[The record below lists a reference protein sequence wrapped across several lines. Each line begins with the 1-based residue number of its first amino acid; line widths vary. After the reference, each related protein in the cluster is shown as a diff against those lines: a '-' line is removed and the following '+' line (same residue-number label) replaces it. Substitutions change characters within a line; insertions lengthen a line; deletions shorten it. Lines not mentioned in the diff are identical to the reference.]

1 MILLI
6 FASSFAQ
13 LGLGDILMPGTGRTA
28 IIRSPILNDHSFNP
42 ASFSD
47 KIYTEFTSK
56 VTFSSSRQFTPT
68 ISSIGLSIPAMKKIN
83 IGMGVDML
91 YNQNFSYTFPEDT
104 NKWDTYTQKIT
115 RIGNILRYF
124 GFLSFKSGKMRLGAM
139 YGYIHGNSEYRW
151 TIDFTRYRDIHDT
164 TFTEYKGLTYSGG
177 IAYTFDRTQI
187 GIFGEKVYIKGD
199 TTEFTH
205 YNICAG
211 VSFKAGDIEIL
222 FSLFNLNPQIGIIW
236 NEISLGGG
244 YTNWWDEHVLE
255 KHVGLSYTHKLKDN
269 PFTLFFMLRHLEDT
283 GTGHGL
289 EDTEYCAGF
298 SFEFNE

>member
-13 LGLGDILMPGTGRTA
+13 LGLGDILIPGTGRTA

-56 VTFSSSRQFTPT
+56 ITFSSSRQFTPT

-244 YTNWWDEHVLE
+244 YTNWRDEHVLE
-255 KHVGLSYTHKLKDN
+255 KQVGLSYTHKIKDN
-269 PFTLFFMLRHLEDT
+269 PFTFFFMLRHLKDT
-283 GTGHGL
+283 GTGYGL

>member
-13 LGLGDILMPGTGRTA
+13 LGLGDILIPGTGRTA

-56 VTFSSSRQFTPT
+56 ITFSSSRQFTPT

-255 KHVGLSYTHKLKDN
+255 KHVGLSFTHKLKDN

-283 GTGHGL
+283 GTGYGL

>member
-13 LGLGDILMPGTGRTA
+13 LGLGDILIPGTGRTA

-56 VTFSSSRQFTPT
+56 ITFSSSRQFTPT
-68 ISSIGLSIPAMKKIN
+68 VSSIGLSIPAMKKIN

-104 NKWDTYTQKIT
+104 NEWDTYTQKIT

-139 YGYIHGNSEYRW
+139 YGYLHGNSEYRW

-177 IAYTFDRTQI
+177 IAYTFDRIQI
-187 GIFGEKVYIKGD
+187 GLFGEKVYLEGQ
-199 TTEFTH
+199 FTH

-211 VSFKAGDIEIL
+211 ISYKTGDIEIL

-244 YTNWWDEHVLE
+244 YTNWGDEHVLE
-255 KHVGLSYTHKLKDN
+255 KHAGLSYTHKLKDN
-269 PFTLFFMLRHLEDT
+269 PFTFFFMLRHLEDT
-283 GTGHGL
+283 GTGYGL

>member
-68 ISSIGLSIPAMKKIN
+68 VSSIGLSIPAMKIN

-115 RIGNILRYF
+115 RIGNIIRYF

-255 KHVGLSYTHKLKDN
+255 KHVGLSFTHKLKDN

-283 GTGHGL
+283 GTGYGL

>member
-56 VTFSSSRQFTPT
+56 ITFSSSRQFTPT

-283 GTGHGL
+283 GTGYGL

>member
-56 VTFSSSRQFTPT
+56 ITFSSSRQFTPT

-187 GIFGEKVYIKGD
+187 GLFGEKVYIKGD

-255 KHVGLSYTHKLKDN
+255 KHVGLSFTHKLKDN

-283 GTGHGL
+283 GTGYGL